1 MGLFKPKL
9 RSDIQDRIKDIDPRV
24 FVSIPHINGLPIA
37 ENTLCQIYYTDDN
50 IFIDGSGQSFNLSNE
65 KISAI
70 EIKTDVEI
78 QKQYVSSVA
87 GGITGAIVFGPLGA
101 LIGGRVKEKK
111 IKNTTR
117 YLIITYTSDNEIKYL
132 GFDVTYTPKAL
143 EIIKLFNKNNLNKN
157 IIEL

>member
-9 RSDIQDRIKDIDPRV
+9 RSDIQDRIKEIDPRV
-24 FVSIPHINGLPIA
+24 FVSIPHVNGLPIA

-50 IFIDGSGQSFNLSNE
+50 LFIDGSGQSFNLSNE

-87 GGITGAIVFGPLGA
+87 GGITGTLVFGPLGA

-132 GFDVTYTPKAL
+132 GFDITYTPKAL

>member
-9 RSDIQDRIKDIDPRV
+9 RSDIKDRIKEIDPRV
-24 FVSIPHINGLPIA
+24 FVSIPHVNGLPIA

-132 GFDVTYTPKAL
+132 GFDITYTPKAL

>member
-24 FVSIPHINGLPIA
+24 FVSIPHVNGLPIA

-87 GGITGAIVFGPLGA
+87 GGITGTIVFGPLGA

-132 GFDVTYTPKAL
+132 GFDITYTPKAL

>member
-9 RSDIQDRIKDIDPRV
+9 RSDIQDRIKEIDPRV
-24 FVSIPHINGLPIA
+24 FVSIPHVNGLPIA

-50 IFIDGSGQSFNLSNE
+50 LFIDGSGQSFNLSNE

-132 GFDVTYTPKAL
+132 GFDITYTPKAL
-143 EIIKLFNKNNLNKN
+143 EIIKLFNNLQG
-157 IIEL
+157 IS

>member
-9 RSDIQDRIKDIDPRV
+9 RSDIQDRIKEIDPRV
-24 FVSIPHINGLPIA
+24 FVSIPHVNGLPIA

-78 QKQYVSSVA
+78 HKQYVSSVA
-87 GGITGAIVFGPLGA
+87 GGITGAILFGPLGA
-101 LIGGRVKEKK
+101 LIGGRVKDKK

-117 YLIITYTSDNEIKYL
+117 YLIITYTSNNEIKYL
-132 GFDVTYTPKAL
+132 GFDITYTPKAL

>member
-9 RSDIQDRIKDIDPRV
+9 RSDIQDRIKEIDPRV
-24 FVSIPHINGLPIA
+24 FVSIPHVNGLPIA

-50 IFIDGSGQSFNLSNE
+50 LFIDGSGQSFNLSNE

-132 GFDVTYTPKAL
+132 GFDITYTPKAL

>member
-9 RSDIQDRIKDIDPRV
+9 RSDIQDRIKEIDPRV
-24 FVSIPHINGLPIA
+24 FVSIPHVNGLPIA

-50 IFIDGSGQSFNLSNE
+50 LFIDGSGQSFNLSNE

-87 GGITGAIVFGPLGA
+87 GGITGDIVFGPLGA

-132 GFDVTYTPKAL
+132 GFDITYTPKAL